1 MGALNSLAT
10 MGLNLALGQQAQ
22 RAQTKELRQDRDSQI
37 REIQLRDAETRRQ
50 QELALRRRLAEE
62 RARAG
67 AAGVGSTGGS
77 ADAILSGLVE
87 ESRLLD
93 ASRAAQS
100 QQQVDEIRKAYETRR
115 RSNLLDF
122 AGRWLSFGS
131 RSGSRLGGR
140 SLLD

>member
-10 MGLNLALGQQAQ
+10 LGLNLALGQQAQ
-22 RAQTKELRQDRDSQI
+22 RAQSKELRQDRDSQI
-37 REIQLRDAETRRQ
+37 RAIQLRDAEARRQ
-50 QELALRRRLAEE
+50 QELSLRRRLAEE

-67 AAGVGSTGGS
+67 AAGVGNTGGS

-93 ASRAAQS
+93 ASREAEAQ
-100 QQQVDEIRKAYETRR
+100 QRIDEIRKAYETRR

-122 AGRWLSFGS
+122 AGRWLSAGS